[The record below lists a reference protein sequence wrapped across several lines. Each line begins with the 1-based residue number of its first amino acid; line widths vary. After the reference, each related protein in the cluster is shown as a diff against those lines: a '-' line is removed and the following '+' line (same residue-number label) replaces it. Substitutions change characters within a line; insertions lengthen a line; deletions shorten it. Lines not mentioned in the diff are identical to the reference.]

1 MHDLNTDLNHF
12 NFLFEVKICF
22 FNRVLLYVTD
32 SRNKIKETVFKTLGK
47 QNKSRLSL
55 DYAMQCSGPFFM

>member
-47 QNKSRLSL
+47 KKQKSTFS
-55 DYAMQCSGPFFM
+55 